1 MGDFIINNTS
11 WDKNYNYSNVN
22 FSYHNDTSSPN
33 GVSFIYV
40 VHWIIIC
47 IELPFTLV
55 AIFAVLSLVKNDHVT
70 PVYVINLL
78 ISDLVQLGSRIA
90 LMTKEHDF
98 ISFYAQL
105 FGVLASV
112 GFMVCISLERY
123 LLIAK
128 PLWYRFRRNVK
139 ITLVVPTRA

>member
-1 MGDFIINNTS
+1 MEDFIINNTS
-11 WDKNYNYSNVN
+11 WDKNYNYSNVK

-33 GVSFIYV
+33 GVSFINV

-55 AIFAVLSLVKNDHVT
+55 AMFAVLSLVKNDHVT

-90 LMTKEHDF
+90 LMTKEPD
-98 ISFYAQL
+98 IITSYAQL
-105 FGVLASV
+105 FGLLASV
-112 GFMVCISLERY
+112 GFMVCISLE
-123 LLIAK
+123 
-128 PLWYRFRRNVK
+128 
-139 ITLVVPTRA
+139 